1 MIRYFPLIEFKSPA
15 WGNTEA
21 FALGSDDL
29 ACGFFAQR
37 LSFFKYVYIII
48 YWRQESPHYFP
59 AVVDVY
65 PALLGSGHRAALK
78 VVPAFGPGLG
88 ACLHSA
94 DAGGIFL

>member
-37 LSFFKYVYIII
+37 LVN
-48 YWRQESPHYFP
+48 RESAS
-59 AVVDVY
+59 AVHV
-65 PALLGSGHRAALK
+65 K
-78 VVPAFGPGLG
+78 VQV
-88 ACLHSA
+88 LH
-94 DAGGIFL
+94 GMRT